1 MSTSQTLKL
10 TERQLASL
18 RRCRA
23 RELRADLRL
32 NHKLRRQA
40 MRELAHYL
48 KHSSNTS
55 RSAAQDRVTLIRALD
70 ARIAEVASQLGRPA

>member
-1 MSTSQTLKL
+1 MSTGQTLKL
-10 TERQLASL
+10 AERQLASL

-40 MRELAHYL
+40 MRDYL

-55 RSAAQDRVTLIRALD
+55 RAAAQDRVTLIRALY
-70 ARIAEVASQLGRPA
+70 ARIAEVTAQLGRPA